1 MAKKQNP
8 ILAAFEAKLRKEFA
22 EEMAAMEKEAKERQE
37 CTSEIEMISMLIA
50 GNRLG
55 FLGEKRANLLLEEQ
69 IDVKMQFAESLLKD
83 AEDDEDL
90 TFTKADLT
98 RTVKQILGPEGWNK
112 HKKLFPLLRDFWDD

>member
-22 EEMAAMEKEAKERQE
+22 EEMAALEAEAKERQK

-69 IDVKMQFAESLLKD
+69 IDVKMEFAAALLKD

-90 TFTKADLT
+90 TFTKADLA
-98 RTVKQILGPEGWNK
+98 RTVRQILGEEGWKK
-112 HKKLFPLLRDFWDD
+112 HRKLFPLLRDYWND

>member
-22 EEMAAMEKEAKERQE
+22 EEMAAKEIEAKERQE

-69 IDVKMQFAESLLKD
+69 IDVKKQFAASLLKD
-83 AEDDEDL
+83 AEDDEDM